1 MLLQSSSRKGISR
14 VIIAV
19 VIIVII
25 VVAAVALEAAN
36 LSNQTTTTS
45 TTQSSQSTAQSSSQ
59 QSTSSSSSVA
69 SSSSTAGSSSSS
81 SSSSQSSVST
91 QSSQSSQS
99 SQSTGGAGNGTLV
112 IDDFLFQGANGGNAG
127 PNLLYG
133 SADWPQWGEGSVY
146 QSLITLNLTAEQN
159 NNQIEFLPALAS
171 NWTLSADGMT
181 YTFNLRH
188 GVTYSNGDPFN
199 AYDVWTQFY
208 MEYFIYANSSTFWEG
223 SAIFNMTGVKFGL
236 ATQAML
242 NQSGLSSPS
251 GQALAMMSNA
261 SWPVYAPDPYTIVY
275 HMNSQFNFFLGTL
288 PGWLGLIFDPYYVLQ
303 HGGTGP
309 VGQNNPYFNTNS
321 MLGTGPY
328 METQVQPTAF
338 AIFEKN
344 PNYWGKNLTAA
355 QIANNPILD
364 PGHYNKILIN
374 YKPDD
379 TTRYVDLT
387 TGASQISA
395 VFVSNFKLIARN
407 PDYGFMTIKYPAEIE
422 RMAMNT
428 QIYPTNITDVRLAI
442 VHALNYTKILDTAV
456 FGYGLPMVGPE
467 TPNFGPYYN
476 PGNVS
481 QYSYNIT
488 LAKQYLVQAGFPNG
502 AGLPVIPMAIDQA
515 ATSYEEPQAEI
526 IQSEL
531 AAIGIQT
538 NIVVTLTS
546 QYYTYFGPYSYELTN
561 AKNIPAITFDGS
573 IPYAPDFMTPIDYWS
588 FFVTNYTLFGNYA
601 VYSNP
606 IVNTNVG
613 FMFHSDNMTAILE
626 HLAVAEKQIALD
638 APYAWLYDA
647 QLALGAGSYAYNKH
661 VIGGFLADPNLEG
674 VDTVPILNTIY
685 PAS

>member
-1 MLLQSSSRKGISR
+1 VSNVSCLVSSKKRAISR
-14 VIIAV
+14 VIVAV

-25 VVAAVALEAAN
+25 VVAAVAVEAVN
-36 LSNQTTTTS
+36 LSNHTTTS
-45 TTQSSQSTAQSSSQ
+45 SSQSSQTSSQSTSLQ
-59 QSTSSSSSVA
+59 SSSSSP
-69 SSSSTAGSSSSS
+69 SSSSS
-81 SSSSQSSVST
+81 SSTSSSSQSSKT
-91 QSSQSSQS
+91 P
-99 SQSTGGAGNGTLV
+99 GNSTLV

-159 NNQIEFLPALAS
+159 NNVIQFLPDLAS
-171 NWTLSADGMT
+171 NWTLSTDGMT

-188 GVTYSNGDPFN
+188 GVTFSNGDPFN
-199 AYDVWTQFY
+199 SYDVWTQFY

-236 ATQAML
+236 ATEALL

-251 GQALAMMSNA
+251 TQVLSMMSDQ
-261 SWPVYAPDPYTIVY
+261 SWPVYAPNQYTIVY
-275 HMNSQFNFFLGTL
+275 HMDSPFNFFLGTL
-288 PGWLGLIFDPYYVLQ
+288 PGWLGLIFDPQFVLQ

-309 VGQNNPYFNTNS
+309 VGQNNPYFDTNS
-321 MLGTGPY
+321 MVGTGPY
-328 METQVQPTAF
+328 VETQLQTSAY
-338 AIFEKN
+338 AIFQKN
-344 PNYWGKNLTAA
+344 PNYWGENLTAA
-355 QIANNPILD
+355 QIATNPILD

-387 TGASQISA
+387 TNASQISA
-395 VFVSNFKLIARN
+395 VFVSNFKLIELN
-407 PDYGFMTIKYPAEIE
+407 PNYGFMTIKYPAEIE

-428 QIYPTNITDVRLAI
+428 QNYPTNITDVRLAI
-442 VHALNYTKILDTAV
+442 VHAINYTNVLNTAV
-456 FGYGLPMVGPE
+456 FGFGLPMVGPE
-467 TPNFGPYYN
+467 TPNFGQYYD

-488 LAKQYLVQAGFPNG
+488 LAKQYLVQAGFPG
-502 AGLPVIPMAIDQA
+502 GKGLPTIPMSIDQA
-515 ATSYEEPQAEI
+515 AISYEEPQAEI
-526 IQSEL
+526 IQSDL
-531 AAIGIQT
+531 SQIGINT

-546 QYYTYFGPYSYELTN
+546 QYYAYFGPYSYELQN
-561 AKNIPAITFDGS
+561 AKNIPDITFDGS

-606 IVNTNVG
+606 IVNTNVA
-613 FMFHSDNMTAILE
+613 FMFSSDNTTAILQ

-647 QLALGAGSYAYNKH
+647 QLALAAGSYAYNKH

-674 VDTVPILNTIY
+674 VDTDPILNTIY
-685 PAS
+685 PASG